1 MANKLSK
8 EQLKE
13 AEQKEETRKE
23 QVNIDYRDYVTR
35 IESRI
40 AKGENA
46 IVKSYADWVRKAKR
60 VDKDLNEVEIEV
72 SGESGETR
80 NEKFKRLG
88 KARMV
93 KTLEAMDLIINLS
106 SPQYEATDEEII
118 KMVNAL
124 HLKVMDVEKSF
135 KAQSKKV
142 EAFEF

>member
-23 QVNIDYRDYVTR
+23 QINTDYRDYVAR

-40 AKGENA
+40 AKGE
-46 IVKSYADWVRKAKR
+46 IVTVKSYADWVRKAKR

-124 HLKVMDVEKSF
+124 HLKVMDIEKSF